1 MKIFLVTVTT
11 LALILPEL
19 LAGNWGLTPGLP
31 LFGAIYFAAAY
42 RQRYGILS
50 AAAAGLILDAVYCR
64 SMMLLV
70 LLLPGIVALVM
81 PLVRRTRR
89 QLPAAALLPG
99 AAAGGLLCCAEEI
112 VVSVC
117 GGALPGPDFASLLIF
132 QATFGALFLLVF
144 ALIADF
150 IAVKCNLPKF
160 RQAEDNRRRRE
171 EYE

>member
-1 MKIFLVTVTT
+1 MKSFLVTVTT

-19 LAGNWGLTPGLP
+19 LVGNWGLTLGLP

-42 RQRYGILS
+42 RRRYGIVS

-64 SMMLLV
+64 SVMLLV

-81 PLVRRTRR
+81 PLIRRTRR
-89 QLPAAALLPG
+89 QLPASALLAG
-99 AAAGGLLCCAEEI
+99 AAAGGLLCCAEAA

-117 GGALPGPDFASLLIF
+117 GGRIPGPDLASLLIF
-132 QATFGALFLLVF
+132 HATFGALFLLGFSLF
-144 ALIADF
+144 ADL

-160 RQAEDNRRRRE
+160 RQTAGSRPRRE